1 MSGSLLIYSSG
12 LCEFSVCQAAKDDLT
27 ALLDPNTGF
36 SPRLQQWCHNQC
48 VSNVLSVERTS
59 PVTRITEAEN
69 SASSDVS
76 QEGFDV
82 LRMEANTWGPLQA
95 VMP

>member
-1 MSGSLLIYSSG
+1 MSESLYSSCAEV
-12 LCEFSVCQAAKDDLT
+12 LSVCQAAKDDLA

-36 SPRLQQWCHNQC
+36 APRLRQLCRDQ
-48 VSNVLSVERTS
+48 
-59 PVTRITEAEN
+59 ITEAEN

-76 QEGFDV
+76 QEELDV
-82 LRMEANTWGPLQA
+82 LRMEANTWGLLQA

>member
-1 MSGSLLIYSSG
+1 MSESLYSSCAEV
-12 LCEFSVCQAAKDDLT
+12 LSVCQAAKDDLA

-36 SPRLQQWCHNQC
+36 APRLRQLCRDQC
-48 VSNVLSVERTS
+48 VSNILSVERAS

-76 QEGFDV
+76 QEELDV
-82 LRMEANTWGPLQA
+82 LRMEANTWGLLQA